1 MGKVFIIAE
10 AGVNHNGDINNAK
23 KLIDLAAE
31 AGADAV
37 KFQTFKAE
45 KIVCRNTV
53 KAEYQRKTTSILES
67 QYDMLKK
74 LELSRKVH
82 INLAEY
88 CYKRGIHFLSSPF
101 DIESIQMLY
110 GIDMPFIKIPSG
122 EITNLPY
129 LREIAKV
136 GKDII
141 MSTGMSSL
149 DEIRD
154 AKKVLKGNGVG
165 NIIILHCNTQYPT
178 PMEDANL
185 NAMLTIKKELDVPVG
200 YSDHTEGIE
209 VAIAAA
215 ALGAVV
221 IEKQFTLDRGMEGP
235 DHKASIEFNDLKKMV
250 NSIRNIEKA
259 LGSTKKEVTSSEIA
273 NISIVRK
280 SIVASKDI
288 KKGELFS
295 EDNLTTK
302 RPGTG
307 ISPMK
312 WDDLIGKPANRNYKM
327 DDLIIN

>member
-1 MGKVFIIAE
+1 MNKVCIIAE
-10 AGVNHNGDINNAK
+10 AGVNHNGDINVAK
-23 KLIDLAAE
+23 KLVDVAKE
-31 AGADAV
+31 AGADIV
-37 KFQTFKAE
+37 KFQTFNVDAITSKFAGM
-45 KIVCRNTV
+45 
-53 KAEYQRKTTSILES
+53 AEYQKKNIGLIKS
-67 QYDMLKK
+67 QKEMLS
-74 LELSRKVH
+74 ELTLTHSEFIEIAK
-82 INLAEY
+82 Y
-88 CYKRGIHFLSSPF
+88 CKSKQITFLSTPF
-101 DIESIQMLY
+101 DIEFLEQL
-110 GIDMPFIKIPSG
+110 GGTLWKIPSG
-122 EITNLPY
+122 EITNYPY
-129 LREIAKV
+129 LKKIAMTHKN
-136 GKDII
+136 II
-141 MSTGMSSL
+141 LSTGMSTL
-149 DEIRD
+149 DEVSD
-154 AKKVLKGNGVG
+154 AINLLEKNGAG
-165 NIIILHCNTQYPT
+165 EIILLHCTTQYPT
-178 PMEDANL
+178 PYEEVNL
-185 NAMLTIKKELDVPVG
+185 RAMHTLHTKFGKSFG

-221 IEKQFTLDRGMEGP
+221 IEKHFTLDRGMEGP

>member
-1 MGKVFIIAE
+1 
-10 AGVNHNGDINNAK
+10 
-23 KLIDLAAE
+23 
-31 AGADAV
+31 
-37 KFQTFKAE
+37 
-45 KIVCRNTV
+45 
-53 KAEYQRKTTSILES
+53 
-67 QYDMLKK
+67 
-74 LELSRKVH
+74 
-82 INLAEY
+82 
-88 CYKRGIHFLSSPF
+88 
-101 DIESIQMLY
+101 
-110 GIDMPFIKIPSG
+110 MPFIKIPSG

-221 IEKQFTLDRGMEGP
+221 IEKHFTLDRGMEGP

-312 WDDLIGKPANRNYKM
+312 WDNLIGKPANRNYKM